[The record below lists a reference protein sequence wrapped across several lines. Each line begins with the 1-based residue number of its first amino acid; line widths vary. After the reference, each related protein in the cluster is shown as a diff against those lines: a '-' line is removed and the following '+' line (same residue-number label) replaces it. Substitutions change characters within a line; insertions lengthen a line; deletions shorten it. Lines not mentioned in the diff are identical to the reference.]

1 MRAILLAL
9 SSLVFAQAEAQHYYK
24 DVLGARESAELIQQ
38 YKKNNVRS
46 VLINSYDED
55 NQKTSFTIR
64 QQFDPGK
71 QTLTTTTITPV
82 GQLVLT
88 SYLDAQGRVIRT
100 VDEAESITKTTV
112 FGYDAIGHLAS
123 VVTTSSD
130 TAAVKEEHLWTW
142 KGDQPASML
151 LIKGGKD
158 TTFHFFTLDEK
169 GRVAEERSRRKTR
182 WALPYFYY
190 YNEAGLLSDVVRYN
204 YGGKRL
210 LPEMMFEYTS
220 AGTLR
225 EKTVVEQAT
234 GDYLIWTYKFDE
246 RGLKV
251 KEAVYGKEDKSKR
264 LGTVDY
270 QYGFGS

>member
-9 SSLVFAQAEAQHYYK
+9 TTFVFANAQAQQYYK
-24 DVLGARESAELIQQ
+24 DILGARESSELIGQ
-38 YKKNNVRS
+38 YRKQNVRS

-55 NQKTSFTIR
+55 NQKTGFTI
-64 QQFDPGK
+64 QQQYDPGK
-71 QTLTTTTITPV
+71 QTLVTTTITPV
-82 GQLVLT
+82 GRMVLT
-88 SYLDAQGRVIRT
+88 TYTDARDRVIRT
-100 VDEAESITKTTV
+100 VDVAESVTKTTV
-112 FGYDAIGHLAS
+112 YTYDEQGRLSS

-130 TAAVKEEHLWTW
+130 TAAHKEEHIWKW
-142 KGDQPASML
+142 KGEQPESML
-151 LIKGGKD
+151 LIKAGRD
-158 TTFHFFTLDEK
+158 TTHHFFYLDEQ

-190 YNEAGLLSDVVRYN
+190 YNDAGQLSDVVRYN
-204 YGGKRL
+204 YGARRL
-210 LPEMMFEYTS
+210 LPEMMFEYLP
-220 AGTLR
+220 AGYLR

-251 KEAVYGKEDKSKR
+251 KEAVYGKQDKSKR